1 MIIDQVRQQLTESLK
16 QQEAA
21 EVGTFRMLISALE
34 YKRMQKNAPL
44 SEDEEI
50 AVVKSEV
57 KKRQEAI
64 EIYRQHGESERLKTE
79 SAELE
84 ILEKFLPAQAS
95 ENEIRAVIKQLKSEF
110 PDTDKGQ
117 LIGKIIAKFGK
128 GTVDGSLVARLVN
141 EN

>member
-21 EVGTFRMLISALE
+21 KVGTFRMLISALE

-44 SEDEEI
+44 SEDEEVS
-50 AVVKSEV
+50 VVKSEV

-79 SAELE
+79 SGELE

-95 ENEIRAVIKQLKSEF
+95 EDEVRAVIKQLKKEF